1 MKRLSLIIP
10 IVTLVLV
17 MSAAG
22 CGLIKDGGKA
32 YSTAD
37 ETSVKNSVKSLVD
50 GSSEARAVYDVAVE
64 LLNQQSFKEAI
75 QAFDR
80 AIKHDPNFAL
90 AYVGRGAAKGA
101 LRQTKAGFADFDKAI
116 QLDPNLDY
124 AYYNRGALHLAEKDF
139 EEGLLDLDKA
149 IEINPSYAKAYSI
162 RSKALKQ
169 LGQSLLSEKDSA
181 KACELD
187 RSLC

>member
-1 MKRLSLIIP
+1 LKRLNLIIP

-17 MSAAG
+17 MSATG
-22 CGLIKDGGKA
+22 CGLINTKDGGKA

-37 ETSVKNSVKSLVD
+37 ETSVKSLVD
-50 GSSEARAVYDVAVE
+50 GSSEARAVHDVGVE
-64 LLNQQSFKEAI
+64 LLMQQSFKEAI

-90 AYVGRGAAKGA
+90 AYVGRGAAKGS

-124 AYYNRGALHLAEKDF
+124 AYYNRGALHIAEKDF
-139 EEGLLDLDKA
+139 EKGLLDLDKA
-149 IEINPSYAKAYSI
+149 IEINPSYAKAYSV